1 MPLRETEEK
10 ELIKEAFGFGESI
23 EEAKKAAIENLDN
36 PDADYKIEIIEDVK
50 PKVLG
55 LFGGHPAQVRA
66 FYECEEPKERPQKK
80 AQKTEKKRPTGK
92 QEQPKAASEQ
102 KKPKKQEETAKT
114 APALDYRPLSEIDE
128 NSPAAGSASYLINVL
143 EKMDAGNISI
153 QVADIENGAQLLIN
167 GDNLGV
173 VIGRR
178 GETLD
183 ALQYLA
189 SFAANANKTGGY
201 FRIVLDIGNYREKRE
216 ETLKSLAHKVA
227 AGVLRTGRS
236 RSLEPMNPYERRIIH
251 TEIQDI
257 EGVSSHS
264 VGDGVNRHVV
274 ITSDNG
280 TRRYDRRGGRN
291 GGRSGGRDRDRR
303 PQNRTVSEPT
313 RAPRSD
319 SDDSA
324 PLYGRIG

>member
-1 MPLRETEEK
+1 M
-10 ELIKEAFGFGESI
+10 IKEAFGFGESI
-23 EEAKKAAIENLDN
+23 EEAKKAAIDGLNN
-36 PDADYKIEIIEDVK
+36 PEADYKIEIIEDVK
-50 PKVLG
+50 PKILG

-66 FYECEEPKERPQKK
+66 YYECEEPKKRAPKKAPKADKKRSESKQEQVKATGENKPQKK
-80 AQKTEKKRPTGK
+80 QEIAAGK
-92 QEQPKAASEQ
+92 A
-102 KKPKKQEETAKT
+102 TALNYK
-114 APALDYRPLSEIDE
+114 PLSEIDK
-128 NSPAAGSASYLINVL
+128 NSPAAGSAEYLTKVL
-143 EKMDAGNISI
+143 QKMGAGDISI
-153 QVADIENGAQLLIN
+153 QVAEIENGAQLLIN

-201 FRIVLDIGNYREKRE
+201 FRIVVDIENYREKRE
-216 ETLKSLAHKVA
+216 ETLKFLAHKVA
-227 AGVLRTGRS
+227 SGVLRTGRS

-251 TEIQDI
+251 TEIQEID
-257 EGVSSHS
+257 GVSSHS
-264 VGDGVNRHVV
+264 VGDGMNRHVV
-274 ITSDNG
+274 ITSDKG
-280 TRRYDRRGGRN
+280 SRRYDRSNGRRGGRN
-291 GGRSGGRDRDRR
+291 GGRDNERR
-303 PQNRTVSEPT
+303 SERVSSEPT